1 LGFLG
6 GWSWALLLANT
17 LLHLPSETEEQVEAD
32 PADFMVSAMQ
42 RRFAV
47 WPWPAPVC
55 VTGTAVAPAAA
66 AATAPAAAA
75 PRELM
80 PILSPCEP
88 FANSARNVTVS
99 TLAVMSAELRNAAA
113 GEAATAMLG
122 RFNWFIRC
130 EVQGNTPE
138 RNCACAWLRSR
149 LLLLIRRL
157 EHMEARP
164 LQLETGLW
172 VLAAAADADTLC
184 RFAEAFRGRITE
196 DNDGENW
203 SYMVEIVV
211 EDRQAVRQL
220 VQNRARPKQ
229 PLAACHS

>member
-1 LGFLG
+1 
-6 GWSWALLLANT
+6 
-17 LLHLPSETEEQVEAD
+17 
-32 PADFMVSAMQ
+32 MQ

-55 VTGTAVAPAAA
+55 VIGTTVAPAAA
-66 AATAPAAAA
+66 AAAAAA
-75 PRELM
+75 RELM

-99 TLAVMSAELRNAAA
+99 TLAVMSAELRSAGA
-113 GEAATAMLG
+113 GEATAAMLG
-122 RFNWFIRC
+122 HFNWFIRC
-130 EVQGNTPE
+130 EVQGTTPE
-138 RNCACAWLRSR
+138 SNCARAWLRSR

-164 LQLETGLW
+164 LQLGTGLW
-172 VLAAAADADTLC
+172 VLAAAADAATLC
-184 RFAEAFRGRITE
+184 SFAEAFRDRIAE

-203 SYMVEIVV
+203 SNMVEIVV